1 MLQLVKGFKAK
12 YQNGS
17 NSLLIIFLILISPL
31 LLLYLVIYFFC
42 DFFYGFVLTLG
53 VWLFWC
59 TRGRYVLFVYSES
72 PNWKIHIEEE
82 ILPKLLNH
90 AVILNWSNRKKIP
103 WYSFPNLIFN
113 YFAGDREWN
122 PMAVIFKPFKLP
134 REFRFW
140 SGYKAYKHGD
150 PTALTKEISE
160 MFECLNTII
169 NREEK
174 SL

>member
-1 MLQLVKGFKAK
+1 MLQLVIGFKAK

-17 NSLLIIFLILISPL
+17 NILLIIFLILISPF

-150 PTALTKEISE
+150 HTALTKEISE